1 LTPKGICVALTLFND
16 FDDVKQFIDFKKIDS
31 TFKSVVREAEKHP
44 ILALLRTKEADNII
58 KEQLNR
64 MENEAQFHEVF
75 LFKLR
80 AYTEEM
86 IRQGINIDTMPKLD
100 FKLFMANKIYF
111 WMMGAS

>member
-1 LTPKGICVALTLFND
+1 
-16 FDDVKQFIDFKKIDS
+16 
-31 TFKSVVREAEKHP
+31 
-44 ILALLRTKEADNII
+44 
-58 KEQLNR
+58 
-64 MENEAQFHEVF
+64 MENDAKFHELF

-111 WMMGAS
+111 WMMEVASLPPSHLLQRSLSFF